1 MASLDRVITSAART
15 SAGVGIGGLTGLVEV
30 LYVVLSAPLLVVP
43 STRRVVLRGA
53 YRLAAFERSRLWRFH
68 GQVNANDYDGTRA
81 FQYLSVRSLVGLL
94 GLGVWVCLGAGVV
107 TAVIY
112 AKQLFAGRAPGGE
125 GAGTVLG
132 WLLIAGLATIA
143 AFLCGQGISG
153 VAALDR
159 KLADRFLTPS
169 HRILLERRMFHL
181 IHTRAEV
188 VEAVND
194 ERRRI
199 ERALHDGVQQ
209 RLVALGLLLGRA
221 RRAGDAELV
230 RQAHEEAQVALHEL
244 REVSWHVYPIA
255 LDDGLDAALES
266 LAERATIPVKVR
278 YLVLLPPSLELA
290 TVIYFVA
297 SESVTNAA
305 KHSGATS
312 ILIDVRILGGKY
324 VVEIIDDGSGGAKP
338 AGTGGLAGLARRVA
352 AADGQFTVDSPDG
365 GPTRVRAALPCG

>member
-1 MASLDRVITSAART
+1 MITSAART
-15 SAGVGIGGLTGLVEV
+15 SAGVGIGGLTGLAEV

-43 STRRVVLRGA
+43 ATRRAVLRGA
-53 YRLAAFERSRLWRFH
+53 YRLAWFERFRLWRFH
-68 GQVNANDYDGTRA
+68 GQVNAHDYDGIRA
-81 FQYLSVRSLVGLL
+81 LQYLSLRSLVGLL
-94 GLGVWVCLGAGVV
+94 GVGVWVCIGAGVA
-107 TAVIY
+107 TAVVY

-132 WLLIAGLATIA
+132 WLLIAGLAAIA

-153 VAALDR
+153 VVTLDR

-169 HRILLERRMFHL
+169 YRILLERRMFHL
-181 IHTRAEV
+181 EHTRAEV

-221 RRAGDAELV
+221 RRTGDADLV
-230 RQAHEEAQVALHEL
+230 RQAHEAAQTALHEL

-255 LDDGLDAALES
+255 LDDGLDTALES

-278 YLVLLPPSLELA
+278 YLALLPPSLELA

-305 KHSGATS
+305 KHSGATAIS
-312 ILIDVRILGGKY
+312 IDVRLWAGKY
-324 VVEIIDDGSGGAKP
+324 IVEIVDDGSGGAEP

-352 AADGQFTVDSPDG
+352 AADGQFTVHSPDG
-365 GPTRVRAALPCG
+365 GPTTVRAVLPCG